1 MLWRCR
7 QFSFSFPR
15 PALVMGIVN
24 VTPDSF
30 WDGGHFRETSHAVR
44 HALELVGDG
53 ADLLDIGG
61 ESTRPGAQPVS
72 VAEELDRVLPVIEA
86 LVSQVSVPISVDT
99 RKPEVARAA
108 LAAGASIVNDV
119 GAAGSDAELWNSV
132 AAAGAGYIAMHLQGD
147 PASMQDAPQYDDVVT
162 TVLGFFKDRLQGL
175 AAAGVNPDQ
184 VVLDPGIGFGKNLG
198 HNLDMLAHLHTLKS
212 PGRPLLVGVSR
223 KSFMGTLLGLEAS
236 QRLAAGLACT
246 HWALREGAT
255 IFRTHDVSATV
266 QGLRMTEAL
275 LARSQSSQPA

>member
-198 HNLDMLAHLHTLKS
+198 HNLDLLAHLHTLKS

>member
-1 MLWRCR
+1 
-7 QFSFSFPR
+7 
-15 PALVMGIVN
+15 MGIVN

-30 WDGGHFRETSHAVR
+30 WDGGHFREASHAVR

-119 GAAGSDAELWNSV
+119 GAARSDSELWNCV

-198 HNLDMLAHLHTLKS
+198 HNLDLLAHLHTLKS
-212 PGRPLLVGVSR
+212 PGRPLLIGVSR
-223 KSFMGTLLGLEAS
+223 KSFMGTLLGIEAS
-236 QRLAAGLACT
+236 QRLSAGLACT
-246 HWALREGAT
+246 HWALREGAS